1 MWGAQGTLRNFG
13 FLEYKIC
20 EMQWWE
26 GNLEGEMWTRL
37 RNAVCQGNK
46 NPFPGSL
53 FSLSLYVG
61 PEG

>member
-46 NPFPGSL
+46 IHSQAP
-53 FSLSLYVG
+53 FSLCPSM
-61 PEG
+61 